1 MNLLNIFSKAKGKT
15 NGKYE
20 SDAVKIEASQS
31 LVYHGSHGH
40 QVSVILFLLV
50 SYTPNLSV
58 VFITPTHTLYLL
70 YELMHIS
77 PPQPNFVSRLDV
89 DDSATDVHL
98 CKSLMCTACK
108 DSRRGCQFIKVEH
121 VRTEQNTKKASSTS
135 ATGTKHPIQL
145 IIENMPLVGTAAITV
160 YNNQKQ
166 GHSDDELNKL
176 PNRSRTQSLSE
187 EDESVQD
194 FIDSIEKGKRA
205 FV

>member
-1 MNLLNIFSKAKGKT
+1 MNSFH
-15 NGKYE
+15 
-20 SDAVKIEASQS
+20 V
-31 LVYHGSHGH
+31 
-40 QVSVILFLLV
+40 
-50 SYTPNLSV
+50 
-58 VFITPTHTLYLL
+58 
-70 YELMHIS
+70 S
-77 PPQPNFVSRLDV
+77 PPQPDFVSRLDV

-98 CKSLMCTACK
+98 CKSLMCTACSDGK
-108 DSRRGCQFIKVEH
+108 DSSSPPRVCQFIKVEH
-121 VRTEQNTKKASSTS
+121 VRTEQTTKKASSTS

-160 YNNQKQ
+160 DNNEKQ

>member
-1 MNLLNIFSKAKGKT
+1 MNSFH
-15 NGKYE
+15 
-20 SDAVKIEASQS
+20 VS
-31 LVYHGSHGH
+31 L
-40 QVSVILFLLV
+40 
-50 SYTPNLSV
+50 
-58 VFITPTHTLYLL
+58 
-70 YELMHIS
+70 
-77 PPQPNFVSRLDV
+77 PQPNFVSRLDV

-98 CKSLMCTACK
+98 CKSLTCTACCSGGK
-108 DSRRGCQFIKVEH
+108 DSSSPPRVCQFIKVDH
-121 VRTEQNTKKASSTS
+121 VRTLQNTKKASSTS
-135 ATGTKHPIQL
+135 GTKHPIQL

>member
-1 MNLLNIFSKAKGKT
+1 MNSFH
-15 NGKYE
+15 
-20 SDAVKIEASQS
+20 V
-31 LVYHGSHGH
+31 
-40 QVSVILFLLV
+40 
-50 SYTPNLSV
+50 
-58 VFITPTHTLYLL
+58 
-70 YELMHIS
+70 S

-89 DDSATDVHL
+89 DDSATDVHV
-98 CKSLMCTACK
+98 CKSLMCTACSGGK
-108 DSRRGCQFIKVEH
+108 DSSSPPRVCQFIKVEH

-160 YNNQKQ
+160 DNNEKQ
-166 GHSDDELNKL
+166 GHSDVELNKL

>member
-1 MNLLNIFSKAKGKT
+1 
-15 NGKYE
+15 
-20 SDAVKIEASQS
+20 
-31 LVYHGSHGH
+31 
-40 QVSVILFLLV
+40 
-50 SYTPNLSV
+50 
-58 VFITPTHTLYLL
+58 
-70 YELMHIS
+70 
-77 PPQPNFVSRLDV
+77 
-89 DDSATDVHL
+89 
-98 CKSLMCTACK
+98 MCTAC
-108 DSRRGCQFIKVEH
+108 SGAENSSSPPRVCQFIKVDH

-135 ATGTKHPIQL
+135 GTKHPIQL

-160 YNNQKQ
+160 DNNEKQ